1 MVALKLNGKPTDCP
15 TSYDEL
21 TAGTFQRVFK
31 EWDLDK
37 ELHERDYFKLFSIL
51 TNSSFV
57 SVDQSEEN
65 ETAIWELTRW
75 VIESPILLT
84 DLPENVFI
92 VGKTIEIPPHVGHL
106 SIGQNIILKQLIEK
120 SRTLE
125 ENICIAT
132 AIYLQPFVTGSKFD
146 YKQAKELN
154 VLVEQ
159 MPAKDIYPIGFFLLS
174 RAMNDGRKHTSNLR
188 LILTSLRKILR
199 RVLPKW
205 LTSIGSR
212 DLVISRL

>member
-21 TAGTFQRVFK
+21 TAGTLQRIFK
-31 EWDLDK
+31 EWDLEK
-37 ELHERDYFKLFSIL
+37 ELHERDFFKLFTIL

-57 SVDQSEEN
+57 SVDQSQEN

-75 VIESPILLT
+75 VIEQPILLT
-84 DLPENVFI
+84 DLPDSLFI
-92 VGKTIEIPPHVGHL
+92 HGKKVEIPRRVGHL
-106 SIGQNIILKQLIEK
+106 SIGQNIILKQLIEN

-132 AIYLQPFVTGSKFD
+132 AIYLQPFVTGTKFD
-146 YKQAKELN
+146 YKEAKKLN
-154 VLVEQ
+154 VLIEQ

-174 RAMNDGRKHTSNLR
+174 RVMNDGRKHTSNLR
-188 LILTSLRKILR
+188 LILTSLRKTLR
-199 RVLPKW
+199 MVLPKW

-212 DLVISRL
+212 DLVISRS

>member
-1 MVALKLNGKPTDCP
+1 MVALKLNGNTTDCP

-21 TAGTFQRVFK
+21 TAGTFQRIYK

-37 ELHERDYFKLFSIL
+37 ELHERDFFKLFSIL

-57 SVDQSEEN
+57 SVDQSPEN

-75 VIESPILLT
+75 VIET
-84 DLPENVFI
+84 NPEYGAYRNVMTFQR
-92 VGKTIEIPPHVGHL
+92 KDIEIPERIGAL
-106 SIGQNIILKQLIEK
+106 SIGQNIILKQLLEK

-132 AIYLQPFVTGSKFD
+132 AIYLQPFVMGTKFD
-146 YKQAKELN
+146 YKEAKKLN
-154 VLVEQ
+154 LLIEQ

-174 RAMNDGRKHTSNLR
+174 RVMSDGKKRTSNLR
-188 LILTSLRKILR
+188 LILSSLRKILR
-199 RVLPKW
+199 RVLPRW
-205 LTSIGSR
+205 LTSIGSK
-212 DLVISRL
+212 DLVISRS